1 MDYFI
6 KKENYKG
13 KKPGHHSVNTGHS
26 VPNIT
31 LLVRKIYMKII
42 IIYAEISTITF
53 LWDRKYQ
60 SI

>member
-42 IIYAEISTITF
+42 IIYAEISSITF
-53 LWDRKYQ
+53 L
-60 SI
+60 